1 MLGLTKIEK
10 HRFVWY
16 IDSDEHNYTEEVS
29 SLPGSLDQLPNEI
42 APLTE
47 KHHRILSDIGF
58 NKSKSIS
65 FWRDG
70 HEPK

>member
-1 MLGLTKIEK
+1 MLGLTNIEK

-16 IDSDEHNYTEEVS
+16 IESDENDYTEEVS
-29 SLPGSLDQLPNEI
+29 SLPGSLEQLPYEI
-42 APLTE
+42 APLTV
-47 KHHRILSDIGF
+47 KHPRLHSDIGF